1 MQTLTLTINEQT
13 KAGNSLLTFLKSLD
27 FVSIHDTGEHILSG
41 KQAASE
47 CNAVPL
53 DFFISELHR
62 KVNIGLE
69 QSEKGIVSSEEEVS
83 KRLSKWLA

>member
-13 KAGNSLLTFLKSLD
+13 KAGNSLLSFLKSLD
-27 FVSIHDTGEHILSG
+27 FVTVHENGDNILSG

-53 DFFISELHR
+53 EFFTSELHR
-62 KVNIGLE
+62 KVN
-69 QSEKGIVSSEEEVS
+69 SYFATDK
-83 KRLSKWLA
+83 

>member
-1 MQTLTLTINEQT
+1 MRTLTLTINEQT
-13 KAGNSLLTFLKSLD
+13 KAGNNLLSFLKSLD
-27 FVSIHDTGEHILSG
+27 FVTVHETSEHIFSG

-62 KVNIGLE
+62 KVDHHFAGK
-69 QSEKGIVSSEEEVS
+69 S
-83 KRLSKWLA
+83 

>member
-13 KAGNSLLTFLKSLD
+13 KAGYGLLSFLKTLD
-27 FVSIHDTGEHILSG
+27 FVTIHEIDDNILSG
-41 KQAASE
+41 KQAALE

-62 KVNIGLE
+62 KVDNHFNAG
-69 QSEKGIVSSEEEVS
+69 K
-83 KRLSKWLA
+83 

>member
-1 MQTLTLTINEQT
+1 MRTLTLSINEQT
-13 KAGNSLLTFLKSLD
+13 KAGNSLLSFLKSLD
-27 FVSIHDTGEHILSG
+27 FVTVYEREDNILSG

-62 KVNIGLE
+62 KVDNHFTAG
-69 QSEKGIVSSEEEVS
+69 K
-83 KRLSKWLA
+83 

>member
-13 KAGNSLLTFLKSLD
+13 KEGNSLLSFLKSLD
-27 FVSIHDTGEHILSG
+27 FVAIHEPGEHILSG

-53 DFFISELHR
+53 EYFISELHR
-62 KVNIGLE
+62 KADSHFSAG
-69 QSEKGIVSSEEEVS
+69 K
-83 KRLSKWLA
+83 

>member
-1 MQTLTLTINEQT
+1 MKTLTLTINEQT
-13 KAGNSLLTFLKSLD
+13 KAGSGLLSFLKSLD
-27 FVSIHDTGEHILSG
+27 FVTVYETEDNILSG

-62 KVNIGLE
+62 KVDNHFA
-69 QSEKGIVSSEEEVS
+69 VS
-83 KRLSKWLA
+83 KE

>member
-1 MQTLTLTINEQT
+1 ML
-13 KAGNSLLTFLKSLD
+13 SFLKSLD
-27 FVSIHDTGEHILSG
+27 FVTVYETEDNNVSG

-62 KVNIGLE
+62 KVDNHFTVG
-69 QSEKGIVSSEEEVS
+69 K
-83 KRLSKWLA
+83 